1 MARPLRELSTVSTER
16 PRGRSRSGKGEWR
29 MQVPL
34 EISTRWIDLSPPL
47 EAELRKRADRLERH
61 TDRITSCRIA
71 VECPTGNHHQ
81 EGGPYRV
88 RVDITVPGSELV
100 ADKSDEE
107 LYAAIR
113 QAFDAAERQVET
125 WSQRRR
131 GDVKTQVLPPEGQ
144 VVRLF
149 SEEGFGFIAGPDGRE
164 VYFHRNAVLDPPGF
178 ESLQVGARVRFR
190 SEEGF
195 EGPQASTV
203 SLVGKE

>member
-1 MARPLRELSTVSTER
+1 
-16 PRGRSRSGKGEWR
+16 

-61 TDRITSCRIA
+61 TDRITGCRIA
-71 VECPTGNHHQ
+71 VERPTGNHHQ
-81 EGGPYRV
+81 EGGPFRV
-88 RVDITVPGSELV
+88 RVDVTVPGSELV
-100 ADKSDEE
+100 ANKEAEE

-113 QAFDAAERQVET
+113 DAFDAAERQVES

-131 GDVKTQVLPPEGQ
+131 GDVKTQVLPPEGE
-144 VVRLF
+144 VVRVF
-149 SEEGFGFIAGPDGRE
+149 PEEGFGFITAPDGRE

-178 ESLQVGARVRFR
+178 ESLEVGARVRFA
-190 SEEGF
+190 EEQGF

-203 SLVGKE
+203 SLVSKEA